1 VVAATSRELVSGAWL
16 DPRGA
21 PARSSKASHDG
32 EAALRAWETTA
43 ELLEIPLERFATVRV
58 RRKAAAARTP
68 ATRSRIPRSGWA
80 PAVYRDDSPVGEE
93 ATAAA

>member
-32 EAALRAWETTA
+32 EDALRAWETTA
-43 ELLEIPLERFATVRV
+43 ALLGIPLERFATARLP
-58 RRKAAAARTP
+58 RRPAAAKTPPVRT
-68 ATRSRIPRSGWA
+68 RIPRSGWTD
-80 PAVYRDDSPVGEE
+80 PVYRDGSAVEE
-93 ATAAA
+93 AATAA